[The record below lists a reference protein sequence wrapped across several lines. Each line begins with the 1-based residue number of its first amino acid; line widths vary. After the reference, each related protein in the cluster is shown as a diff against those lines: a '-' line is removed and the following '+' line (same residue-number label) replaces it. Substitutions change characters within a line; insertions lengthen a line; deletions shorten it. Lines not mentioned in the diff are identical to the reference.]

1 MRHRTTLAPRQSGSS
16 GHAAVRLGTK
26 PAVVVH
32 FKIERLTLTGYS
44 TAERDRFTRSLRS
57 HLSVLAQDTN
67 QHWVSQARESQ
78 IERVDAGWLP
88 RGATPETA
96 ARQIARRILDGL
108 GQEQEA
114 RKGKS
119 RPLAPV

>member
-1 MRHRTTLAPRQSGSS
+1 MRHRTARQ
-16 GHAAVRLGTK
+16 GTE
-26 PAVVVH
+26 PAVAVH
-32 FKIERLTLTGYS
+32 FKIERLSLTGYS
-44 TAERDRFTRSLRS
+44 TAERERFTRSLRS
-57 HLSVLAQDTN
+57 HLSVLAQETD
-67 QHWVSQARESQ
+67 QRSWSQARESP

-114 RKGKS
+114 SRVKS
-119 RPLAPV
+119 RPSAPV